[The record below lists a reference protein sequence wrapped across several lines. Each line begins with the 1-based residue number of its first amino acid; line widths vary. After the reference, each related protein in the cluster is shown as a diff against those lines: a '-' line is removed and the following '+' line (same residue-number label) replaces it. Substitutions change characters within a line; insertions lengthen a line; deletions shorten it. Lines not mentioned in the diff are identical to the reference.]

1 MPASGTQK
9 SGTQTGGPAIANV
22 KRNKL
27 SPLQVKHAQPG
38 THMDGGGLMLRV
50 HPSGGKN
57 WVLRLTVDGRRRQL
71 GVGGYPDVSLKAA
84 RDQAEDMRQLVQ
96 DGVDPAVH
104 IKAQRIKKAS
114 IPTFGQAAETVIELR
129 APTWANDKHATRWRA
144 SMRLHVP
151 PALRKKRVDSVTTA
165 DVLDVLMPLWNDKR
179 EMATRVRQR
188 MTTIFDFAIAAG
200 WRSDNPSNV
209 ALNAALPRR
218 PRQRRHYPALPYPEV
233 ATALDAIRTTG
244 GHETVKSALTF
255 AVMTAARTG
264 EVLRATWDEID
275 LDGKVWTVPADRM
288 KMRRDHRVPLS
299 TGALEVLEQAQE
311 RTKGKGLVFPS
322 NRKAGRSLS
331 DMVLLMLLRRARY
344 EHITTH
350 GFRASF
356 RTWAL
361 EQTDAP
367 WAVAEAALAHNLGD
381 GTVLAYVR
389 SDLFERRR
397 ELMQQWS
404 DYIANTSARMLT
416 RNGTS
421 C

>member
-1 MPASGTQK
+1 M
-9 SGTQTGGPAIANV
+9 
-22 KRNKL
+22 
-27 SPLQVKHAQPG
+27 
-38 THMDGGGLMLRV
+38 
-50 HPSGGKN
+50 
-57 WVLRLTVDGRRRQL
+57 LRLTVGRAAPETSEL
-71 GVGGYPDVSLKAA
+71 GGYPEVSLREAREHAA
-84 RDQAEDMRQLVQ
+84 EMRDLAQHGL
-96 DGVDPAVH
+96 DPAVH
-104 IKAQRIKKAS
+104 IKAQRAQEGRLS
-114 IPTFGQAAETVIELR
+114 RRSEQAAESVIELR

-200 WRSDNPSNV
+200 WRSDNPCNG

-275 LDGKVWTVPADRM
+275 LDGKVWTVPAARM

-299 TGALEVLEQAQE
+299 TGALAVLGKAQE
-311 RTKGKGLVFPS
+311 RTKGAAGLCSLQQPEARTPTLGHGALDAAPARRVTSTSRRMDSGRPS
-322 NRKAGRSLS
+322 AHGRWS
-331 DMVLLMLLRRARY
+331 RP
-344 EHITTH
+344 
-350 GFRASF
+350 
-356 RTWAL
+356 
-361 EQTDAP
+361 DAP
-367 WAVAEAALAHNLGD
+367 WAVAEG
-381 GTVLAYVR
+381 GFVPR
-389 SDLFERRR
+389 SRRR
-397 ELMQQWS
+397 RRSWP
-404 DYIANTSARMLT
+404 TPARTCSSGGASSCSSGRTMSRT
-416 RNGTS
+416 RRHE

>member
-1 MPASGTQK
+1 M
-9 SGTQTGGPAIANV
+9 
-22 KRNKL
+22 RDL
-27 SPLQVKHAQPG
+27 AQHGQDPRE
-38 THMDGGGLMLRV
+38 HIREQ
-50 HPSGGKN
+50 
-57 WVLRLTVDGRRRQL
+57 RA
-71 GVGGYPDVSLKAA
+71 LKAA
-84 RDQAEDMRQLVQ
+84 
-96 DGVDPAVH
+96 
-104 IKAQRIKKAS
+104 
-114 IPTFGQAAETVIELR
+114 IPTFGEAAESVIELR
-129 APTWANDKHATRWRA
+129 APTWANDKHATRWRS

-151 PALRKKRVDSVTTA
+151 PALRKKPIDSITTS
-165 DVLDVLMPLWNDKR
+165 DVLSVLTPLWTDKR

-244 GHETVKSALTF
+244 AHETVKSALTF

-322 NRKAGRSLS
+322 SRKPGHPLS
-331 DMVLLMLLRRARY
+331 DMVLLMLLRRAGY

-397 ELMQQWS
+397 ELMQRWS
-404 DYIANTSARMLT
+404 DYIADTSARMLT

>member
-1 MPASGTQK
+1 
-9 SGTQTGGPAIANV
+9 
-22 KRNKL
+22 
-27 SPLQVKHAQPG
+27 
-38 THMDGGGLMLRV
+38 MDGGGLMLRV

-57 WVLRLTVDGRRRQL
+57 WVLRLTIGGKRRNFGL
-71 GVGGYPDVSLKAA
+71 GGYPEVSLREAREHAA
-84 RDQAEDMRQLVQ
+84 EMRDLAQHGL
-96 DGVDPAVH
+96 DPREH
-104 IKAQRIKKAS
+104 IREQRALEAAIS
-114 IPTFGQAAETVIELR
+114 TFGEAAESVIELR

-144 SMRLHVP
+144 IMRLHVP

-200 WRSDNPSNV
+200 WRSDNPCNG

-218 PRQRRHYPALPYPEV
+218 PRQRRHYPALPYSEV
-233 ATALDAIRTTG
+233 ATALDAIRATG

-255 AVMTAARTG
+255 SIMTAARTG

-275 LDGKVWTVPADRM
+275 LDGKVWEVPGEHM
-288 KMRRDHRVPLS
+288 KMRRPHRVPLS
-299 TGALEVLEQAQE
+299 TGALAVLEKAQD
-311 RTKGKGLVFPS
+311 RTGRSGLVFPS
-322 NRKAGRSLS
+322 NRKPGHPLS
-331 DMVLLMLLRRARY
+331 DMVLLMLLRRAGY
-344 EHITTH
+344 EHVTTH

-356 RTWAL
+356 RTWTL

-367 WAVAEAALAHNLGD
+367 WAVAEAALSHDLG
-381 GTVLAYVR
+381 GGEVMAYAR

-397 ELMQQWS
+397 ELMQQWA
-404 DYIANTSARMLT
+404 DYVADTSARMLT